1 MCCAKRSPSHG
12 AYPSSIIASSTK
24 GRALL
29 GSMMN
34 LPWKYLTRKQALP
47 RSFVLAISD
56 AKIGFQTSH
65 VGIDLSSHARVPR
78 QSNYHA
84 NLESREQKQ
93 T

>member
-1 MCCAKRSPSHG
+1 MEVSYQK
-12 AYPSSIIASSTK
+12 ASTST
-24 GRALL
+24 
-29 GSMMN
+29 
-34 LPWKYLTRKQALP
+34 
-47 RSFVLAISD
+47 SFVLAISD